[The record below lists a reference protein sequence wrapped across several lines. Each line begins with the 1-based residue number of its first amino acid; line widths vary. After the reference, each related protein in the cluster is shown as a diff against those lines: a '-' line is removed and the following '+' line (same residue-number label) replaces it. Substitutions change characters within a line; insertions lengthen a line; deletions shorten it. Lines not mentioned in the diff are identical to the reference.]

1 MFGRKKNE
9 TPDPTGFEGRLV
21 VWRRHIHAHP
31 ELSYEERETTEYIEG
46 ELRSMGL
53 KPERFEVG
61 TGLWCDVAAA
71 DSFTVTSTDTV
82 DPAAAAICA
91 WVSVQDRSCPFT
103 VAAAPASP
111 ESD

>member
-21 VWRRHIHAHP
+21 GWRRHIHAHP

-71 DSFTVTSTDTV
+71 DGATSTDV
-82 DPAAAAICA
+82 VALRADIDALAMSEESGESFSSEVEG
-91 WVSVQDRSCPFT
+91 VSHS
-103 VAAAPASP
+103 S
-111 ESD
+111 

>member
-21 VWRRHIHAHP
+21 GWRRHIHAHP

-53 KPERFEVG
+53 KPERFEVVTPI
-61 TGLWCDVAAA
+61 TGRVMPISRPDRECRPRVSPSGAA
-71 DSFTVTSTDTV
+71 TG
-82 DPAAAAICA
+82 
-91 WVSVQDRSCPFT
+91 
-103 VAAAPASP
+103 
-111 ESD
+111 